1 MSEEVRL
8 REPDRKRLILQTVDY
23 ETLIG
28 AEHPAR
34 AIWRVPEALDLSRVW
49 APIQAR
55 ENSPGRDASDPR
67 MLLALWLYG
76 LSEGVN
82 SAREIARL
90 STEHAAYRWICAGVS
105 INYHRLSDFR
115 SGHGAALD
123 ELFTQV
129 LGLLLDQHLIT
140 LYRVAQDGTRVRAS
154 AGGGG
159 IVSAQGPAQGL
170 RACGAHASGAAQR
183 GGRAGSDPGQRAPA
197 RGRIARRA
205 RVRGAL
211 SARAGPSGEARRAQ
225 GRGQEPSAA
234 HHRDPPLDHRPRGA
248 GDEAGRWRV
257 PPRLQPAVR
266 HRYRKPHHC
275 GRGRLQCRD

>member
-8 REPDRKRLILQTVDY
+8 REPDRKQLILQTVDY
-23 ETLIG
+23 DTLIG

-34 AIWRVPEALDLSRVW
+34 AIWRVLEGLDLSRFY
-49 APIQAR
+49 APIKAR
-55 ENSPGRDASDPR
+55 ENAPGRDASDPR

-76 LSEGVN
+76 LSAGVN

-105 INYHRLSDFR
+105 INYHTLSDFR

-154 AGGGG
+154 AGGGV
-159 IVSAQGPAQGL
+159 VSAQSPAQGL
-170 RACGAHASGAAQR
+170 HACGARAPGTAQR

-197 RGRIARRA
+197 RGRTARRA
-205 RVRGAL
+205 
-211 SARAGPSGEARRAQ
+211 
-225 GRGQEPSAA
+225 
-234 HHRDPPLDHRPRGA
+234 
-248 GDEAGRWRV
+248 
-257 PPRLQPAVR
+257 
-266 HRYRKPHHC
+266 
-275 GRGRLQCRD
+275 